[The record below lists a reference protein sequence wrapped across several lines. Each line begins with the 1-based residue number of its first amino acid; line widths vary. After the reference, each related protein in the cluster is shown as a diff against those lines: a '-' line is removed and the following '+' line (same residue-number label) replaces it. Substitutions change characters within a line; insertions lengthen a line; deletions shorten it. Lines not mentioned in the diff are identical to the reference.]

1 MSRVPRVP
9 RRRAARLDHRSLRR
23 SALQPPAPA
32 PGAGLGAGI
41 VNGLV
46 LVFGAGV
53 VLLLLSSCADEGFG
67 RVPSVAATLPP
78 PPAAPQ
84 PTTGSLYNPATFA
97 GLTTD
102 RRARRVGDLLTI
114 RLVERTQARK
124 SASADSARD
133 GSTDITLPQSPPF
146 TSVPDGLLRGGSTQ
160 QFSGSGSAAQD
171 NQLSGDITV
180 TVARVL
186 PGGVLAVAGEKRLT
200 LNRGEEQVQLTGLV
214 RIDDLGPDN
223 SVPSTRVAD
232 ARIRYS
238 GSGQIADQSRQGWLA
253 RFFAK
258 VTPL

>member
-1 MSRVPRVP
+1 MSKARVRQ
-9 RRRAARLDHRSLRR
+9 RRAASPDPFNVFGLRR
-23 SALQPPAPA
+23 SAMQSPAGVPGTGTLLLA
-32 PGAGLGAGI
+32 IGAGL
-41 VNGLV
+41 V
-46 LVFGAGV
+46 LF
-53 VLLLLSSCADEGFG
+53 LLGGCADEGFG

-78 PPAAPQ
+78 PPPTTPAPA
-84 PTTGSLYNPATFA
+84 TGSLYNTATFT
-97 GLTTD
+97 GLASD

-124 SASADSARD
+124 SASADSNRD
-133 GSTDITLPQSPPF
+133 GSTDITLPKSPPF
-146 TSVPDGLLRGGSTQ
+146 SYVPEGLLSGGSTQ
-160 QFSGSGSAAQD
+160 VFKGSGTAAQD
-171 NQLSGDITV
+171 NQLTGDITV

>member
-1 MSRVPRVP
+1 MSRQH
-9 RRRAARLDHRSLRR
+9 RRRPGLDLKILRR
-23 SALQPPAPA
+23 SALQRPARTP
-32 PGAGLGAGI
+32 GLGTMLSVI
-41 VNGLV
+41 
-46 LVFGAGV
+46 GACA
-53 VLLLLSSCADEGFG
+53 VLLFLAGCADEGFG
-67 RVPSVAATLPP
+67 RVPGVAATLPLP
-78 PPAAPQ
+78 PPETPATP
-84 PTTGSLYNPATFA
+84 TGSLYNPATFA
-97 GLTTD
+97 GLTSD

-133 GSTDITLPQSPPF
+133 SDTSITLPDAPPF
-146 TSVPDGLLRGGSTQ
+146 SSVPDGLLRGGSNQ
-160 QFSGSGSAAQD
+160 QFSGSGSAAQN
-171 NQLSGDITV
+171 NQLVGDITV

-238 GSGQIADQSRQGWLA
+238 GSGQIADQSRQGWLS